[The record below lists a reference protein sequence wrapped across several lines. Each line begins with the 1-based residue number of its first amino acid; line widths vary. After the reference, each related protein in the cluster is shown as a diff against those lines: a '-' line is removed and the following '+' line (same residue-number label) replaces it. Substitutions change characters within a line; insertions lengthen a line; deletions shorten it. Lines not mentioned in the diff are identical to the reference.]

1 MFDSRGRDTSA
12 LVAVDVE
19 TGSVRELAADP
30 RADAAGVTV
39 HPATGRPQAAAFA
52 YDRATWR
59 ILDDSIAA
67 DFERLAS
74 IERGELYVG
83 SRTMDDRKWIVEF
96 ERDDGPRAY
105 YLYRR
110 ETGEAEY
117 LFSDRPDLERANLA
131 RLRTAVVKTRDGLD
145 MVVYYTMPSGS
156 ADAAAGPPAAP
167 LPTVLYVHGGPWARD
182 SWGYNPPSISFWQ
195 TENTWSSARTLGGLR
210 ASGNGS

>member
-1 MFDSRGRDTSA
+1 MAIEPEDEQTTHLLNFDEQGSTLYMFDSRGRDTSA

-39 HPATGRPQAAAFA
+39 HPATGRPQAAALPQAAAFA

-59 ILDDSIAA
+59 NLDDSIAA

-96 ERDDGPRAY
+96 ERDDGLLSLQA
-105 YLYRR
+105 
-110 ETGEAEY
+110 G
-117 LFSDRPDLERANLA
+117 
-131 RLRTAVVKTRDGLD
+131 DGRGR
-145 MVVYYTMPSGS
+145 V
-156 ADAAAGPPAAP
+156 P
-167 LPTVLYVHGGPWARD
+167 LL
-182 SWGYNPPSISFWQ
+182 
-195 TENTWSSARTLGGLR
+195 
-210 ASGNGS
+210 

>member
-1 MFDSRGRDTSA
+1 M
-12 LVAVDVE
+12 
-19 TGSVRELAADP
+19 
-30 RADAAGVTV
+30 
-39 HPATGRPQAAAFA
+39 
-52 YDRATWR
+52 
-59 ILDDSIAA
+59 
-67 DFERLAS
+67 
-74 IERGELYVG
+74 G

-182 SWGYNPPSISFWQ
+182 SWGYNPVHQLLANRGYVVISANSRGSTGFGKRFV
-195 TENTWSSARTLGGLR
+195 NARRPGVGR
-210 ASGNGS
+210 CDARRPPGCRRMGSRVGDCR